1 MAARRRTADEW
12 REIVERWR
20 ASGRSKEAYARR
32 LGVSPITLGWWQ
44 WKLAGGAPE
53 PTVTPAFAEVVVS
66 ETAYEPKS
74 SPDLVVEIGDL
85 RVRVPSGFDAGEL
98 RRLVSALC

>member
-1 MAARRRTADEW
+1 MGARRRTADEW
-12 REIVERWR
+12 REIVARWR
-20 ASGRSKEAYARR
+20 SSGRSKEDYARE

-44 WKLAGGAPE
+44 WKLAGDASV
-53 PTVTPAFAEVVVS
+53 PTVTPRFAEVVVV
-66 ETAYEPKS
+66 TPNEPKAA
-74 SPDLVVEIGDL
+74 PDLVVEIGDL

>member
-20 ASGRSKEAYARR
+20 SSGRSKEDYARK

-44 WKLAGGAPE
+44 WKLAGEPPE
-53 PTVTPAFAEVVVS
+53 PTTPRFADVVVVQ
-66 ETAYEPKS
+66 TAYEPKPA
-74 SPDLVVEIGDL
+74 PDLVVEIGEL

>member
-20 ASGRSKEAYARR
+20 SSGRSKEDYARK

-44 WKLAGGAPE
+44 WKLACEAPE
-53 PTVTPAFAEVVVS
+53 PTTTPRFAEVVVV
-66 ETAYEPKS
+66 ETAYVPRPA
-74 SPDLVVEIGDL
+74 PDLVIEIGDL

>member
-20 ASGRSKEAYARR
+20 SSGRSKEDYAHK

-44 WKLAGGAPE
+44 WKLAGGGPG
-53 PTVTPAFAEVVVS
+53 PTATPGFAEVVVA
-66 ETAYEPKS
+66 ETAYEPKPP
-74 SPDLVVEIGDL
+74 PDLVVEIGDL

>member
-12 REIVERWR
+12 REIVEDWR
-20 ASGRSKEAYARR
+20 ASGRSKEDYARE

-44 WKLAGGAPE
+44 WKLAGDAPGA
-53 PTVTPAFAEVVVS
+53 TATPRFAEVVVV
-66 ETAYEPKS
+66 TPYKPKAA
-74 SPDLVVEIGDL
+74 PDLVVEIGDL

-98 RRLVSALC
+98 QRLVSALC